1 MPREEGQG
9 QSPRKHQL
17 SMRRRRYCQW
27 TESSRAN
34 EEGRE
39 VTEVWGRVYFNEN
52 GIVNYA
58 VKKKGKMKANRS
70 SLNWSMKISLV
81 TLPE

>member
-9 QSPRKHQL
+9 QSPRKQQL
-17 SMRRRRYCQW
+17 SMRSRRNYQW
-27 TESSRAN
+27 TESSKAN

-39 VTEVWGRVYFNEN
+39 VTEIWARVYFNEN
-52 GIVNYA
+52 RIGNCA
-58 VKKKGKMKANRS
+58 VRKKGKMKTDRS
-70 SLNWSMKISLV
+70 SLDWSMKIYLV